1 MKAAIIL
8 CNGEP
13 VRKKIFEK
21 IQKRFNADLICADGG
36 ANSAYKMKLLPK
48 VIIGDLDSIKVE
60 VAQYYKQKKVKIVG
74 IKRQNDTDL
83 EKALKF
89 CKKQKYEMIFIMG
102 FSGRR
107 FDHTLSNIS
116 NALKFARNFQIRLIE
131 NFSTLYLL
139 HGKNTFHSFAG
150 EIISM
155 IAFRNQAKVTTHNLK
170 YPLKSESLVFGERES
185 TSNVSLGNWFDVEV
199 SSHFL
204 ILTRETK
211 SFLRYG

>member
-13 VRKKIFEK
+13 VSKNIFGK

-48 VIIGDLDSIKVE
+48 VIIGDLDSIHPKVT
-60 VAQYYKQKKVKIVG
+60 QYYKKKNIKVIE

-116 NALKFARNFQIRLIE
+116 NALKFAKDFQIRLIE

-139 HGKNTFHSFAG
+139 YGKNTFRSFAG

-155 IAFRNQAKVTTHNLK
+155 IAFRRQAKITTHNLK
-170 YPLKSESLVFGERES
+170 YPLKNESLAFGERES
-185 TSNVSLGNWFDVEV
+185 TSNVSLGNWFGVGV

-204 ILTRETK
+204 ILIRETK
-211 SFLRYG
+211 SFLKYG